1 MADRTYIRTLNTF
14 IFDKLVV
21 FSVIKNIVTFY
32 YNLFFYHP
40 NIFKKNSCVPI
51 NNTEHK
57 NCLAFLKAAADSNIN
72 FIY

>member
-1 MADRTYIRTLNTF
+1 MADRTYIRILNTF

-21 FSVIKNIVTFY
+21 FSIIKNIVTFY

-40 NIFKKNSCVPI
+40 NIFKKNPDVPI

-57 NCLAFLKAAADSNIN
+57 NCLAFLKTAANSNIN